1 MAQDTPSPGLSEAGG
16 GQGEGAGEG
25 RGTHARM
32 GADGC
37 FVLRTGAAMPAI
49 GLGTWLEGD
58 GGEQTQE
65 AVRVALQCGYRSID
79 CAHLYGTEMAV
90 GRALADAFSAG
101 VCRREDV
108 FVASKVWCTTS
119 NASRVLQACER
130 ALKNLCLAHLDL
142 FLLSWPLASPLNR
155 SPADATDPPVSSP
168 RRGQQ
173 MSLNVAELWAGM
185 EQLVSSGQV
194 KAIGV
199 ANFSAPMVLDLLS
212 HAHVLPA
219 VVQAEI
225 HPLWRQEQLVEVC
238 HAHGIHVSAHTPL
251 GTPGVAPLAL
261 SSQEQAEMSQW
272 SVPAPAGKG
281 RSRTVH
287 GPMLRHY
294 AVQEVAEKY
303 GKTPAQVILRWALQR
318 GTSVLPVSVRE
329 QRIRSNYA
337 LLDWRLSDCDWARI
351 NAIEP
356 QIPLLGPCL
365 GPAASL
371 PNSASIGGR
380 PETFQEEEEDVA
392 GDDGDKGK

>member
-108 FVASKVWCTTS
+108 FVASKV
-119 NASRVLQACER
+119 
-130 ALKNLCLAHLDL
+130 
-142 FLLSWPLASPLNR
+142 
-155 SPADATDPPVSSP
+155 
-168 RRGQQ
+168 
-173 MSLNVAELWAGM
+173 
-185 EQLVSSGQV
+185 
-194 KAIGV
+194 
-199 ANFSAPMVLDLLS
+199 
-212 HAHVLPA
+212 
-219 VVQAEI
+219 
-225 HPLWRQEQLVEVC
+225 
-238 HAHGIHVSAHTPL
+238 
-251 GTPGVAPLAL
+251 
-261 SSQEQAEMSQW
+261 
-272 SVPAPAGKG
+272 
-281 RSRTVH
+281 
-287 GPMLRHY
+287 
-294 AVQEVAEKY
+294 AEKY